1 MSKTALPY
9 VTADSSRWTREG
21 DESDGMEEGD
31 ESDGVDED
39 GSTDV
44 ISVDMDS
51 PSAGTKSEELLK
63 SVFPF
68 PISFVVYTFK
78 DEDDS

>member
-1 MSKTALPY
+1 M
-9 VTADSSRWTREG
+9 ADSSRWTQ
-21 DESDGMEEGD
+21 EGD

-39 GSTDV
+39 GSADV
-44 ISVDMDS
+44 SDVDMDS
-51 PSAGTKSEELLK
+51 PSAGTESEELLK

-68 PISFVVYTFK
+68 LISFEVYTFK